1 VVTRLGFDG
10 VLSGNSS
17 LLEVH
22 SRLAEYPL
30 AQTLG
35 ALSQLSSAQQFVSVD
50 NPDLNRRLVT
60 HVFEYKA
67 GRVLQALDAHA
78 REAAAE
84 GSDVAVFD
92 EAELIA
98 AAKLALLTPTTG
110 HVGPNRSP
118 VRLGEALLMIG
129 DLLSQETPPSDLTT
143 PGALEWWTHYLVT
156 NTMFYHRGDAVHD
169 FARTY
174 ELYLTQHN
182 TASGQQRI
190 AQDFPALVKQATGL
204 TAAEY
209 WAIAFAFLAGWAFP
223 SVDQA
228 LSKPGWIDVDT
239 YFTSNFK
246 FLPSLVERFFKLF
259 SRSPED
265 LRLQIDPGALPF
277 DPMPLAQYPLVQVS
291 GKAYCPSVHLLRS
304 KMTSGLYHLLL
315 NALVTPRE
323 KDIFHAHLGD
333 VVNEYV
339 QRLFERVY
347 ARVSARLQGRY
358 FSEREIRTALAS
370 TGEKMTLSFC
380 DGIILDG
387 DAAILIEV
395 KASRFSLARRTGQDP
410 VGFLEKLHEI
420 FIDGLA
426 QIEETIRHIDSGRL
440 TALGLNPDRLR
451 RILPLIVTLEPIS
464 MRAPVYQYISG
475 KSPLRPSARLEPWQH
490 FTIPELECAEG
501 AMLGGKSLR
510 KFLTAKVADGYYRAE
525 SATNYSYSAGDRF
538 AFQKRSPYLE
548 SIYTNLTEQARA
560 FYRNHARDTQV
571 GIQSPTAGEDS

>member
-1 VVTRLGFDG
+1 MVTRLGFNG
-10 VLSGNSS
+10 VLSGSSS
-17 LLEVH
+17 LQEVH

-35 ALSQLSSAQQFVSVD
+35 ALSQLSSAQQFVSIE
-50 NPDLNRRLVT
+50 NPELNRRLVT
-60 HVFEYKA
+60 HVFGYKA
-67 GRVLQALDAHA
+67 GRVLQALDANT

-84 GSDVAVFD
+84 GSDIAVFD

-98 AAKLALLTPTTG
+98 AAKLALLTPPTG
-110 HVGPNRSP
+110 YVEQNRSP

-129 DLLSQETPPSDLTT
+129 DLLSQETPPSDLAA
-143 PGALEWWTHYLVT
+143 PGALEWWTHFMVT

-174 ELYLTQHN
+174 ELYLTDHN
-182 TASGQQRI
+182 TASGQGRI
-190 AQDFPALVKQATGL
+190 TQDFPALVKHATGL
-204 TAAEY
+204 SAAEY

-228 LSKPGWIDVDT
+228 LSKPGWIDVET
-239 YFTSNFK
+239 YFSSNFK
-246 FLPSLVERFFKLF
+246 FLPSLVEQFFQLF

-265 LRLQIDPGALPF
+265 LRLQIDPKALPF

-291 GKAYCPSVHLLRS
+291 GRAYCPSVHLMRL

-315 NALVTPRE
+315 NALGTPRE
-323 KDIFHAHLGD
+323 KNVFHAHLGD

-339 QRLFERVY
+339 QQLFERVY
-347 ARVSARLQGRY
+347 ARVPARLQGRY
-358 FSEREIRTALAS
+358 FSEGEIRTALGGS
-370 TGEKMTLSFC
+370 GEKTTRSFC

-395 KASRFSLARRTGQDP
+395 KAARFSLARRTGQDP
-410 VGFLEKLHEI
+410 EGFLEKLHEI
-420 FIDGLA
+420 FIDGLS

-440 TALGLNPDRLR
+440 TALGLHPDRLR
-451 RILPLIVTLEPIS
+451 HIFPLIVTLEPIS

-490 FTIPELECAEG
+490 FTISELECGEG

-525 SATNYSYSAGDRF
+525 SATNYSYSVGDHF

-548 SIYTNLTEQARA
+548 NVYTNLTEQARA
-560 FYRNHARDTQV
+560 FYRYHARDRQV
-571 GIQSPTAGEDS
+571 ALQSPTVGQDS